1 MTDNTKKNT
10 TTGEPVKE
18 QAPATTEA
26 STAPVSTTAETQPT
40 DTTVSTTR
48 ATDTA
53 NSATPS
59 TTTNPYG
66 AAPVSTTE
74 PAATPAK
81 VEPPAYPVPHGIII
95 EGLPEGYLFKMS
107 LLDENGVM
115 YPEYIGGHAQEMAK
129 VLKPLKASTFHRA
142 FLTGAKEAR
151 KKKVPY
157 STKKNCAQG
166 MVLQAMKLVNRK
178 KDPAPKILLDMMKL
192 VTATVVDDA
201 TFEALY
207 VHLDAIE
214 TYMISE

>member
-1 MTDNTKKNT
+1 MTDNTKNIT

-18 QAPATTEA
+18 QAPASTEASTTTA
-26 STAPVSTTAETQPT
+26 STAPVSTTAETPT
-40 DTTVSTTR
+40 NSPGTAPVS
-48 ATDTA
+48 
-53 NSATPS
+53 
-59 TTTNPYG
+59 TNPYG

-74 PAATPAK
+74 PAATPSK
-81 VEPPAYPVPHGIII
+81 VDPPVYPVPHGIII
-95 EGLPEGYLFKMS
+95 AGLPEGYMFHMS
-107 LLDENGVM
+107 LLDEKGVM
-115 YPEYIGGHAQEMAK
+115 YPEYIGRHAQEIAK
-129 VLKPLKASTFHRA
+129 ALKPLKASTFHRA

-192 VTATVVDDA
+192 ITATVVDDA

-214 TYMISE
+214 TFMLTE

>member
-1 MTDNTKKNT
+1 MSENKKNT

-18 QAPATTEA
+18 QAPASTEA
-26 STAPVSTTAETQPT
+26 STTTAETPTNSPTTAPASTNPYGTAPVSTTEQ
-40 DTTVSTTR
+40 
-48 ATDTA
+48 
-53 NSATPS
+53 
-59 TTTNPYG
+59 
-66 AAPVSTTE
+66 
-74 PAATPAK
+74 TPAIPTK
-81 VEPPAYPVPHGIII
+81 VEPPVYPVPHGIII

-214 TYMISE
+214 TYMLSE

>member
-18 QAPATTEA
+18 QALATTEA
-26 STAPVSTTAETQPT
+26 STAPVSTTAETQP
-40 DTTVSTTR
+40 
-48 ATDTA
+48 TDTA

-66 AAPVSTTE
+66 AAPVSTT
-74 PAATPAK
+74 AQTPANPTK
-81 VEPPAYPVPHGIII
+81 VEPPVYPVPHGIII

-115 YPEYIGGHAQEMAK
+115 YPEYIGRHAQEIAK
-129 VLKPLKASTFHRA
+129 ALKPLKASTFHRA
-142 FLTGAKEAR
+142 FLTEAKEAR